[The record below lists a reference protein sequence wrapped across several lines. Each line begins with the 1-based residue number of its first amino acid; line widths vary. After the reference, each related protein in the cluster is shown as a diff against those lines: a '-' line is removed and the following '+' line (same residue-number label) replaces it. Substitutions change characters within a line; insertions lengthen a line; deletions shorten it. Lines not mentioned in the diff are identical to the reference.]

1 MPKAQMSITSTMCL
15 ILTCEPTAARIGRA
29 PKAFGKSAV
38 FRLLIFRMERLRG
51 TLDSLVF
58 AVAERSGAGQ
68 KAARI
73 FNFFTNITFQTI

>member
-58 AVAERSGAGQ
+58 ACKKPPDEYNFSGVLFLW
-68 KAARI
+68 K
-73 FNFFTNITFQTI
+73 TK